1 MAQNIK
7 PLHMQI
13 ADKED
18 ILVISSLFQDAVAK
32 IGDMGFF
39 PDQRRFALVANRF
52 VWEDGVKKR
61 FGPFTRVRAG
71 MHFDDVLSV
80 KTKNLR
86 LDAPKSVVEILTM
99 RFEPGEDG
107 NGIILIDLAGG
118 GAIMLEV
125 ESLNGEMH
133 DISAPWR
140 TQNKP
145 DHKVR

>member
-1 MAQNIK
+1 
-7 PLHMQI
+7 MQI
-13 ADKED
+13 TDKED

-71 MHFDDVLSV
+71 MHFDDVQSV

-86 LDAPKSVVEILTM
+86 LDAPKSVVEILAM

-107 NGIILIDLAGG
+107 GGRVLIDLAGG

-133 DISAPWR
+133 DISDPWR

-145 DHKVR
+145 NHK